1 MQRSAYCRSRR
12 ELSNEYLLATFGF
25 DTAENEPC
33 KVCPLSAYR
42 SPRYDSGG
50 EHKQNR
56 IYDRLEALEEKAESM
71 KENLQLSARKFTEG
85 EKAMRAELPSW
96 VRHRHRRE
104 SFLETDSPPEG
115 AEIPEVAESGR
126 RTRAAERSCVR

>member
-1 MQRSAYCRSRR
+1 MQHLASIQPRTSLVKFARSPRTDHY
-12 ELSNEYLLATFGF
+12 YY
-25 DTAENEPC
+25 
-33 KVCPLSAYR
+33 YR

-104 SFLETDSPPEG
+104 SFLETDSP
-115 AEIPEVAESGR
+115 ESGDPLGDLSSNI
-126 RTRAAERSCVR
+126 AALKQTL